1 MRLLVLVALAACG
14 RAPEPQIYML
24 RDLPITEWTLGLP
37 VTGDGWAVVALYPR
51 EVTDWTRATG
61 FVELRCDGCTLGD
74 DKAKMHLDAY
84 GDIEF
89 GHITFDSVRA
99 RADFADGR
107 MHLVVHWRSRDMTLD
122 ADVKGT
128 LAPAAEDVVL
138 DGCVVFAPT
147 DALLRRSPQ
156 THAMVTTTGAP
167 LREDGRYTI
176 RIDGT
181 LGKMRRLAQLCDV

>member
-1 MRLLVLVALAACG
+1 MRLLVLAALAGCSSPA
-14 RAPEPQIYML
+14 PQIYML
-24 RDLPITEWTLGLP
+24 SSLPIEEWTLGLP
-37 VTGDGWAVVALYPR
+37 VHGDGRLVVALVPR
-51 EVTDWTRATG
+51 EITDWSRATG
-61 FVELRCDGCTLGD
+61 FVDFTCDGCTLGD

-84 GDIEF
+84 DDIEF